1 MIKGIIRVLLQIFP
15 RPVLIR
21 FSLLINRVIGV
32 FLIGNKVE
40 CPVCN
45 GHFRKFLPYGYTKET
60 GRNNALCPRCL
71 SLERHRLMWLYL
83 KQETDFFTKERKVL
97 HIAPEQ
103 CFYKRFRKMKNLEYT
118 TADLESPIADV
129 HFDVQ
134 EIPFQDHSYDIVI
147 CNHVLEHVEDDAKA
161 MNEIYRVLKPNG
173 FAILQV
179 PMDTDNPVTMEDSSV
194 TDPKERE
201 RLYRQKD
208 HVRLYGLD
216 YAVRLTKVGFD
227 VRQNIYANEF
237 SDDIVEKY
245 RLPNNEIFYFNQK
258 QE

>member
-1 MIKGIIRVLLQIFP
+1 MIKRIIRILLQIFP

-21 FSLLINRVIGV
+21 MSLLINRVVAI
-32 FLIGNKVE
+32 FLVGNKVE
-40 CPVCN
+40 CPVCG
-45 GHFRKFLPYGYTKET
+45 GHFRKFLPYGYTKAT
-60 GRNNALCPRCL
+60 GRDNCLCPKCL
-71 SLERHRLMWLYL
+71 SLERHRLMWLYFN
-83 KQETDFFTKERKVL
+83 KETDFFSKNLKVL

-103 CFYKRFRKMKNLEYT
+103 CFYKRFKALANLDYT

-134 EIPFQDHSYDIVI
+134 EIPFAEETYDVVI
-147 CNHVLEHVEDDAKA
+147 CNHVMEHVTDDAKA

-179 PMDTDNPVTMEDSSV
+179 PMDTDNPNTMEDPNV

-201 RLYRQKD
+201 KLYRQKD

-216 YAVRLTKVGFD
+216 YGDRLSAVGFN
-227 VRQNIYANEF
+227 VVARKYAQEL
-237 SDDIVEKY
+237 DTDLAEKY
-245 RLPNNEIFYFNQK
+245 RLPMDEIFYFNQK
-258 QE
+258 

>member
-1 MIKGIIRVLLQIFP
+1 MSLII
-15 RPVLIR
+15 
-21 FSLLINRVIGV
+21 SRVIAV

-40 CPVCN
+40 CPVCG
-45 GHFRKFLPYGYTKET
+45 GHFSKFLPYGYTKAT
-60 GRNNALCPRCL
+60 GRDNALCPKCL

-83 KQETDFFTKERKVL
+83 NDKTDFFSNKLKVL

-103 CFYKRFRKMKNLEYT
+103 CFYKRFRALPNLDYT

-134 EIPFQDHSYDIVI
+134 EIPFAEESYDVVI
-147 CNHVLEHVEDDAKA
+147 CNHVLEHVTDDKKA

-179 PMDTDNPVTMEDSSV
+179 PMDTENPNTMEDPSV

-216 YAVRLTKVGFD
+216 YADKLSKVGFS
-227 VRQNIYANEF
+227 VSQSQYAKEIS
-237 SDDIVEKY
+237 SDLAEKY
-245 RLPNNEIFYFNQK
+245 RLPMNEIFYFNQK
-258 QE
+258 N